1 MPTLRIEHVPESDPS
16 AFTITDCSAT
26 ITGADGRP
34 LPEVTV
40 PAPDTLP
47 ITEESERTLSGE
59 VQWYLEKYL
68 TRPFS
73 PNAERA
79 ERAIKALQE
88 WGREAFTRLF
98 DRDVTGGPLND
109 LVAGRKVPA
118 IQVESND
125 PRVLAWPWEGLCHST
140 LGFLAHHARITRSL
154 AEAPDPHDVP
164 TDLPRD
170 RINVL
175 LVTARP
181 KEEDIDYRS
190 VSRPLVELID
200 EKELPAAVH
209 VLRPPTLD
217 QLRSHLRENPHT
229 YHILHFDGHGGF
241 GSLPAADRDDVFRSP
256 TGKLLFEEEDGSRHE
271 VSARS
276 LNRVLREHEIP
287 AVVLNACQS
296 ATIDARAEDA
306 FSSVAAALLQ
316 AGTRS
321 VVAMGYSLYV
331 SSARRFLPDFYERLF
346 DEGDLAEAVRAGRQG
361 METDKKR
368 LSAAGPIRFEDWL
381 MPVHYHQA
389 ALRLSFGD
397 DGDSGHL
404 VEEDETPDVTLPEE
418 GQERGQTLYDFFGR
432 DATILEIERA
442 MRRDP
447 ASILVHGLGGVGKT
461 SLAWELLRWLKRT
474 GGLTNDPIW
483 INFDEVRSAE
493 YVLDRI
499 GEQVYDEQFRS
510 VTAGIDP
517 EDADERRRAR
527 LETKVDLIADR
538 LTDEPYVIVWDN
550 FESAAGIEE
559 ASVEPLLDADDRQV
573 LRGLLTTLREGET
586 TVLITSRG
594 VEDWLPE
601 RVCYKERLTGL
612 QGEDRW
618 RLTRAIL
625 RDLGKTN
632 LQEDE
637 TVSELVNELRGH
649 PLALQAL
656 LPQLSSHSSST
667 LLARLQGEIDTLDRE
682 GDEMTERLFATLRFV
697 EDTIPEDLRELLVP
711 LSLHERF
718 VDDRLLAG
726 MCDAQGSS
734 FDRDD
739 VDRLLSTL
747 TTAGLV
753 QPLGANVYSVHPMLT
768 SYLRSSHENGVAEQ
782 GEWSNAFVE
791 IMAQVAGE
799 YDPTALRDQHPMF
812 AINESNFEQALEIA
826 KVRVEDL
833 DDPDEILKSSAV
845 LGRSLGEFARNKR
858 QFDRAESLYRIVKS
872 VRQQLGDKIGIAISY
887 HQLGIIAQNQH
898 EYGEARKLYK
908 KSLNISQ
915 EQGHEYGLGMTL
927 HQTGRVEEKMNNF
940 DEARKRFEKAL
951 KIRKRQGNNHDLA
964 ETYHELGIVA
974 QEQGEFNEAQTWIE
988 KALKIFENQDNQHG
1002 ASLSYHQLG
1011 VIMQRQREFA
1021 EAETWLE
1028 KSVELKKRLNNE
1040 LGVASS
1046 YSQMGTVA
1054 REQRKLGKAET
1065 FFEEALEIRERLN
1078 DEHGA
1083 ASTYH
1088 LLGSIAEEQREFD
1101 EAERWYKKS
1110 LKIKERLDDDLG
1122 AARSYHA
1129 LGRSAQKSGRLDK
1142 AETFLQ
1148 KALRNYESRND
1159 DQYAATHHQLGVL
1172 AQKRGNYKEAQ
1183 NRYEKALEIH
1193 QKRKDPYRA
1202 AETHHQLGTLAQ
1214 VQGNYR
1220 EAKNWY
1226 KKVLEY
1232 CDKQDDKHLAAG
1244 TYNNLG
1250 GIEALQGEFVEAGRL
1265 FLKSAT
1271 TYTKLQ
1277 DRHRFQT
1284 QAQNFLKAFVQ
1295 ASGDRRAKLR
1305 EMWIDAGLPE
1315 EPLREALEAED
1326 ESGSLPA
1333 E

>member
-1 MPTLRIEHVPESDPS
+1 MPALRIEHVPESDPA
-16 AFTITDCSAT
+16 AFTIADGSAT

-34 LPEVTV
+34 LPKVTV

-47 ITEESERTLSGE
+47 ITEESERTLSRE

-79 ERAIKALQE
+79 ERAMEALQE

-98 DRDVTGGPLND
+98 DQDVAGGPLDD
-109 LVAGRKVPA
+109 LVTGRSVPA

-381 MPVHYHQA
+381 VPVHYHQA

-461 SLAWELLRWLKRT
+461 SLAWELLRWLKCT

-667 LLARLQGEIDTLDRE
+667 LLDRLRGEVARLDWE
-682 GDEMTERLFATLRFV
+682 GDEITERLFATLGFV

-718 VDDRLLAG
+718 VDANYLVA
-726 MCDAQGSS
+726 MCNVQDDS
-734 FDRDD
+734 FDQDD
-739 VDRLLSTL
+739 VDRLLSIL

-753 QPLGANVYSVHPMLT
+753 QPLGANVYTVHPMLT
-768 SYLRSSHENGVAEQ
+768 SYLRSTVDGETKTHEA
-782 GEWSNAFVE
+782 WTRAFVE
-791 IMAQVAGE
+791 VMARVSDSYAPKPLHEQRTAFAVHEANFTRALDAAERIVDHVDDRDEMLDFSAALAQSLGFFAQNTRRLDRANQLYERSADIDEQRDDEEGVASAYHQLGRIAQEQREFGE
-799 YDPTALRDQHPMF
+799 AKNWY
-812 AINESNFEQALEIA
+812 EKVLEITERLGNEHGAAATYHNLGIVAEKDGELDEA
-826 KVRVEDL
+826 KSWCEKSL
-833 DDPDEILKSSAV
+833 EIK
-845 LGRSLGEFARNKR
+845 ER
-858 QFDRAESLYRIVKS
+858 QGNEHGAA
-872 VRQQLGDKIGIAISY
+872 QTY
-887 HQLGIIAQNQH
+887 HQLGI
-898 EYGEARKLYK
+898 
-908 KSLNISQ
+908 
-915 EQGHEYGLGMTL
+915 
-927 HQTGRVEEKMNNF
+927 V
-940 DEARKRFEKAL
+940 
-951 KIRKRQGNNHDLA
+951 
-964 ETYHELGIVA
+964 
-974 QEQGEFNEAQTWIE
+974 
-988 KALKIFENQDNQHG
+988 
-1002 ASLSYHQLG
+1002 
-1011 VIMQRQREFA
+1011 
-1021 EAETWLE
+1021 
-1028 KSVELKKRLNNE
+1028 
-1040 LGVASS
+1040 
-1046 YSQMGTVA
+1046 
-1054 REQRKLGKAET
+1054 
-1065 FFEEALEIRERLN
+1065 
-1078 DEHGA
+1078 
-1083 ASTYH
+1083 
-1088 LLGSIAEEQREFD
+1088 AEEQREFG
-1101 EAERWYKKS
+1101 EAKTW
-1110 LKIKERLDDDLG
+1110 
-1122 AARSYHA
+1122 
-1129 LGRSAQKSGRLDK
+1129 
-1142 AETFLQ
+1142 
-1148 KALRNYESRND
+1148 
-1159 DQYAATHHQLGVL
+1159 
-1172 AQKRGNYKEAQ
+1172 
-1183 NRYEKALEIH
+1183 YEKALEIEERLGNEH
-1193 QKRKDPYRA
+1193 GA
-1202 AETHHQLGTLAQ
+1202 AMTYGQLG
-1214 VQGNYR
+1214 
-1220 EAKNWY
+1220 K
-1226 KKVLEY
+1226 
-1232 CDKQDDKHLAAG
+1232 LAA
-1244 TYNNLG
+1244 
-1250 GIEALQGEFVEAGRL
+1250 LQNEFVEAGRWYL
-1265 FLKSAT
+1265 KTILIFYAVRDEHEAQRNANSFLVAF
-1271 TYTKLQ
+1271 LQ
-1277 DRHRFQT
+1277 
-1284 QAQNFLKAFVQ
+1284 APPEP
-1295 ASGDRRAKLR
+1295 R
-1305 EMWIDAGLPE
+1305 EEMRELWVEAGLPE
-1315 EPLREALEAED
+1315 EGLDEALEEQD
-1326 ESGSLPA
+1326 GSESSPA